1 MRRLGA
7 LVPICLLA
15 VALDAAAAV
24 TNTNTPPVPPTP
36 ASAVTR
42 APKTI
47 LRYHPMRPGN
57 VVSDLDA
64 RVLAA
69 LLASTPVSDF
79 DFTVRTGE
87 VGLCEG
93 HTCSVP
99 VTIKLPDTAPPM
111 KISIAVANAK
121 GEISEVRHAEC
132 VTQQCTMRL
141 VLERGRNTIAVGAG
155 DQLSQTAGIS
165 LTTIEANP
173 NVAISQKGKAE
184 WF

>member
-1 MRRLGA
+1 MR
-7 LVPICLLA
+7 LVPVCLL
-15 VALDAAAAV
+15 VAATVAGS
-24 TNTNTPPVPPTP
+24 TTPPAPAPKVVPVPQRTP
-36 ASAVTR
+36 AHHRALRPSNLVT
-42 APKTI
+42 
-47 LRYHPMRPGN
+47 
-57 VVSDLDA
+57 DLDA

-69 LLASTPVSDF
+69 LLASIPVSDF

-93 HTCSVP
+93 RTCSVP

-111 KISIAVANAK
+111 KIAIAVANAK
-121 GEISEVRHAEC
+121 GEISEVRHADC

-155 DQLSQTAGIS
+155 DQFTQTAGVA
-165 LTTIEANP
+165 LTTVEANP
-173 NVAISQKGKAE
+173 NVAISEKGKAE

>member
-1 MRRLGA
+1 MRLRA
-7 LVPICLLA
+7 LVAVCLL
-15 VALDAAAAV
+15 VASLDAVAAV
-24 TNTNTPPVPPTP
+24 TSSKTQPAPAPTIVKPPQH
-36 ASAVTR
+36 
-42 APKTI
+42 TI
-47 LRYHPMRPGN
+47 LRHHPMRPGN
-57 VVSDLDA
+57 LVTDLDA

-69 LLASTPVSDF
+69 LLASTQASDF
-79 DFTVRTGE
+79 DFTVRAGE

-93 HTCSVP
+93 RTCSVP
-99 VTIKLPDTAPPM
+99 VTIKLPETAPPM
-111 KISIAVANAK
+111 KIAIAVANAK
-121 GEISEVRHAEC
+121 GEISEVRHADC
-132 VTQQCTMRL
+132 VTQQCTVRL

>member
-1 MRRLGA
+1 MRLGA
-7 LVPICLLA
+7 LVPVCLFA
-15 VALDAAAAV
+15 VSAAAAAV
-24 TNTNTPPVPPTP
+24 TGSTTPQPP
-36 ASAVTR
+36 
-42 APKTI
+42 APTVVRPPQRTV
-47 LRYHPMRPGN
+47 LRHHPIRPGN
-57 VVSDLDA
+57 LVTDLDA

-93 HTCSVP
+93 RTCSVP

-111 KISIAVANAK
+111 KIAIAVSNAK
-121 GEISEVRHAEC
+121 GEISEVRHADC
-132 VTQQCTMRL
+132 VTQQCTIRL
-141 VLERGRNTIAVGAG
+141 VLERGRNTLAVGAG

-165 LTTIEANP
+165 LTTVEANP
-173 NVAISQKGKAE
+173 NVSISAKGKSE

>member
-1 MRRLGA
+1 MRLGA
-7 LVPICLLA
+7 LVPVCLLA
-15 VALDAAAAV
+15 VALDAAGAV
-24 TNTNTPPVPPTP
+24 TNVPATPQAPAPAFTRTP
-36 ASAVTR
+36 R
-42 APKTI
+42 PI
-47 LRYHPMRPGN
+47 LRHHPLRPGN
-57 VVSDLDA
+57 VVTDLDA

-69 LLASTPVSDF
+69 LLASTPASDF

-93 HTCSVP
+93 RTCSVP
-99 VTIKLPDTAPPM
+99 VTIKLPETAPPM
-111 KISIAVANAK
+111 KIAIAVANAK
-121 GEISEVRHAEC
+121 GEISEVRHADC
-132 VTQQCTMRL
+132 VTQQCTVRL

>member
-1 MRRLGA
+1 MRLGA
-7 LVPICLLA
+7 LVPVCLLA
-15 VALDAAAAV
+15 AAFGASGA
-24 TNTNTPPVPPTP
+24 TTTNTPVAPQPQPPV
-36 ASAVTR
+36 VTR
-42 APKTI
+42 TPHTTI
-47 LRYHPMRPGN
+47 LRHHPLRPGN
-57 VVSDLDA
+57 LVTDLDA

-69 LLASTPVSDF
+69 LLASTPASDF

-93 HTCSVP
+93 RTCSVP
-99 VTIKLPDTAPPM
+99 VMIKLPDTAPPM

-155 DQLSQTAGIS
+155 DQLSQTAGIT
-165 LTTIEANP
+165 LTTVEANP

>member
-1 MRRLGA
+1 MRLGA
-7 LVPICLLA
+7 IVPVCLLA
-15 VALDAAAAV
+15 AASAAGAV
-24 TNTNTPPVPPTP
+24 TNTPPAPQPPAP
-36 ASAVTR
+36 AVTR
-42 APKTI
+42 APKTV
-47 LRYHPMRPGN
+47 LRHHPLHPGN
-57 VVSDLDA
+57 VVTDLDA

-69 LLASTPVSDF
+69 LLASTPASDF

-87 VGLCEG
+87 VGLCETR
-93 HTCSVP
+93 TCSVP

-111 KISIAVANAK
+111 KIAIAVANAK

-165 LTTIEANP
+165 LTTVEANP

>member
-1 MRRLGA
+1 MRLGA
-7 LVPICLLA
+7 LVPVCLLA
-15 VALDAAAAV
+15 ASAAAAAV
-24 TNTNTPPVPPTP
+24 TGTTTPQPSPAPAVIRPPQRMVLRHHP
-36 ASAVTR
+36 IRAGNLVT
-42 APKTI
+42 
-47 LRYHPMRPGN
+47 
-57 VVSDLDA
+57 DLDA

-69 LLASTPVSDF
+69 LLASTPASDF

-93 HTCSVP
+93 RTCSVP
-99 VTIKLPDTAPPM
+99 VTIKLPETAPPM
-111 KISIAVANAK
+111 KIAIAVSNAK
-121 GEISEVRHAEC
+121 GEISEVRHADC
-132 VTQQCTMRL
+132 VTQQCTVRL

>member
-1 MRRLGA
+1 MRFGV

-15 VALDAAAAV
+15 ASLDAAAAV
-24 TNTNTPPVPPTP
+24 TSSTTPPQAPPPTLVMRP
-36 ASAVTR
+36 APR
-42 APKTI
+42 TI
-47 LRYHPMRPGN
+47 LRYHPVRSGN
-57 VVSDLDA
+57 LVTDLDA

-79 DFTVRTGE
+79 DVTVRTGE

-93 HTCSVP
+93 RTCSVP
-99 VTIKLPDTAPPM
+99 VTIKLPETAPPM
-111 KISIAVANAK
+111 KLAIAVANAK
-121 GEISEVRHAEC
+121 GEISEVRHADC
-132 VTQQCTMRL
+132 VTSQCTVRL

-165 LTTIEANP
+165 LTTVEANP
-173 NVAISQKGKAE
+173 NVSISATAKTE

>member
-1 MRRLGA
+1 MRLGA
-7 LVPICLLA
+7 LVPVCLLA
-15 VALDAAAAV
+15 ASLDAAAAV
-24 TNTNTPPVPPTP
+24 TGNTTPQVPPP
-36 ASAVTR
+36 AVVRPAPQRSLLRHHPVRPRNIVT
-42 APKTI
+42 
-47 LRYHPMRPGN
+47 
-57 VVSDLDA
+57 DLDA

-69 LLASTPVSDF
+69 LLASTPMSDF

-93 HTCSVP
+93 RTCSVP

-111 KISIAVANAK
+111 KLAIAVANAK

-132 VTQQCTMRL
+132 VTQQCTVRL

-155 DQLSQTAGIS
+155 DQFSQTAGVS
-165 LTTIEANP
+165 LTTVEANP
-173 NVAISQKGKAE
+173 NVAISATAKTE